1 MTETETETIALQ
13 WNKPG
18 QSLKI
23 MTETETIALR

>member
-1 MTETETETIALQ
+1 MTETEIIALQ

-23 MTETETIALR
+23 MTETETIAL